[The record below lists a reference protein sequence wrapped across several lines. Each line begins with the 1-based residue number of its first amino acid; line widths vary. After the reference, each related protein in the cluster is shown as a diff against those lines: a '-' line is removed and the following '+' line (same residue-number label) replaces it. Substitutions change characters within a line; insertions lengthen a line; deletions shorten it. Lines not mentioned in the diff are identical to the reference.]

1 MCLNFTYLFYIFAK
15 QKFIIM
21 AKNLLNKYVWLVET
35 IYKAGNIT
43 FEELNEK
50 WLDNDIS
57 EGVELALRTF
67 HKWRIAAEEMF
78 GLIIECER
86 KGGYHYY
93 IANADEIKSGSL
105 RSWLLSTISVS
116 NLLIDNQNLKERII
130 LEDIPSG
137 QEYLSTI
144 IEAMRKNQVLRITY
158 QSYWREE
165 SNTFNVEPYCVKLF
179 KQRWYML
186 AWNPYY
192 QRLMIY
198 AVDRIYGMEIL
209 TDKRFK
215 MPEDF
220 VPSEFF
226 ENFYG
231 IIANNQSKVEKVILK
246 VSAGQANYMRSL
258 PLHWTQEEIK
268 RSDEYSLFELRICPE
283 FDFQQEILS
292 KGEDFEV
299 IEPVWLRKELAGKI
313 KRMWNKYNVDNK

>member
-1 MCLNFTYLFYIFAK
+1 
-15 QKFIIM
+15 M

-50 WLDNDIS
+50 WLDNDMS

-93 IANADEIKSGSL
+93 IANAHEIKSGSL
-105 RSWLLSTISVS
+105 RSWLLNTISVS

-130 LEDIPSG
+130 LEEIPSG

-144 IEAMRKNQVLRITY
+144 IEAMKKNQVLRITY

-165 SNTFNVEPYCVKLF
+165 SNTFNVEPYCIKLF

-198 AVDRIYGMEIL
+198 AVDRIYGMDIL
-209 TDKRFK
+209 KDKRFK

-220 VPSEFF
+220 APSEFF
-226 ENFYG
+226 NNFYG
-231 IIANNQSKVEKVILK
+231 IIANSQSKVEKVILK

-299 IEPVWLRKELAGKI
+299 LEPVWLRKELAGKI
-313 KRMWNKYNVDNK
+313 NRMWNKYNKDNKLT

>member
-1 MCLNFTYLFYIFAK
+1 
-15 QKFIIM
+15 
-21 AKNLLNKYVWLVET
+21 
-35 IYKAGNIT
+35 
-43 FEELNEK
+43 
-50 WLDNDIS
+50 
-57 EGVELALRTF
+57 
-67 HKWRIAAEEMF
+67 
-78 GLIIECER
+78 
-86 KGGYHYY
+86 
-93 IANADEIKSGSL
+93 
-105 RSWLLSTISVS
+105 
-116 NLLIDNQNLKERII
+116 
-130 LEDIPSG
+130 
-137 QEYLSTI
+137 
-144 IEAMRKNQVLRITY
+144 
-158 QSYWREE
+158 
-165 SNTFNVEPYCVKLF
+165 
-179 KQRWYML
+179 ML

-209 TDKRFK
+209 KDKRFK

-231 IIANNQSKVEKVILK
+231 IIANNQSTVEKVILK

-313 KRMWNKYNVDNK
+313 KRMWNKYNLDNK

>member
-1 MCLNFTYLFYIFAK
+1 
-15 QKFIIM
+15 M
-21 AKNLLNKYVWLVET
+21 AKNLLGKYVWLVET
-35 IYKAGNIT
+35 IYNAGQIT
-43 FEELNEK
+43 FEEINQK
-50 WLDNDIS
+50 WLDDDMDVTPIP
-57 EGVELALRTF
+57 LRTF
-67 HKWRIAAEEMF
+67 HKWRITAEEMF
-78 GLIIECER
+78 GLVIDCER

-93 IANADEIKSGSL
+93 IGNAREVRGGGL

-116 NLLIDNQNLKERII
+116 NLLLDSQQLKDRII

-137 QEYLSTI
+137 QHYLPKI
-144 IEAMRKNQVLRITY
+144 IEAMKTNAVITITY

-165 SNTFNVEPYCVKLF
+165 SNTFNVEPYCIKLF

-198 AVDRIYGMEIL
+198 AVDRIYDMNIL
-209 TDKRFK
+209 KDQKFK
-215 MPEDF
+215 MPKDF
-220 VPSEFF
+220 VASEFF
-226 ENFYG
+226 DSFYG
-231 IIANNQSKVEKVILK
+231 IIANSQPKVEKVVLK

-299 IEPVWLRKELAGKI
+299 LEPLWLRNELAGKI
-313 KRMWNKYNVDNK
+313 KRMWNKYNQ

>member
-1 MCLNFTYLFYIFAK
+1 MK
-15 QKFIIM
+15 
-21 AKNLLNKYVWLVET
+21 KNL
-35 IYKAGNIT
+35 A
-43 FEELNEK
+43 
-50 WLDNDIS
+50 
-57 EGVELALRTF
+57 
-67 HKWRIAAEEMF
+67 
-78 GLIIECER
+78 
-86 KGGYHYY
+86 
-93 IANADEIKSGSL
+93 
-105 RSWLLSTISVS
+105 
-116 NLLIDNQNLKERII
+116 
-130 LEDIPSG
+130 
-137 QEYLSTI
+137 
-144 IEAMRKNQVLRITY
+144 LRITY

>member
-1 MCLNFTYLFYIFAK
+1 
-15 QKFIIM
+15 M

-35 IYKAGNIT
+35 IYKAGSIT

-50 WLDNDIS
+50 WLDNDMS

-93 IANADEIKSGSL
+93 I
-105 RSWLLSTISVS
+105 
-116 NLLIDNQNLKERII
+116 NQNLKERIL
-130 LEDIPSG
+130 LEEIPSG
-137 QEYLSTI
+137 QGYLSTI
-144 IEAMRKNQVLRITY
+144 IEAMKKNSVIRMTY

-165 SNTFNVEPYCVKLF
+165 SNTFNVEPYCIKLF

-198 AVDRIYGMEIL
+198 AVDRIYDMNIL
-209 TDKRFK
+209 KDQKFK
-215 MPEDF
+215 MPKDF
-220 VPSEFF
+220 VASEFF
-226 ENFYG
+226 DSFYG
-231 IIANNQSKVEKVILK
+231 IIANSQPKVEKVVLK

-258 PLHWTQEEIK
+258 PLHWTQEEIQ
-268 RSDEYSLFELRICPE
+268 RAEEYSLFELRICPE
-283 FDFQQEILS
+283 FDFQQEVLA
-292 KGEDFEV
+292 KGEDFE
-299 IEPVWLRKELAGKI
+299 ILEPVWLRKELAGKI
-313 KRMWNKYNVDNK
+313 KRMWNKYKEDK